1 MALVPVLA
9 QRKEGRKGVEV
20 RDKEVEREAIGQDR
34 KENSKWGG
42 KEGREDVPP
51 LWRKIELS
59 T

>member
-1 MALVPVLA
+1 M
-9 QRKEGRKGVEV
+9 
-20 RDKEVEREAIGQDR
+20 RDKEVEREAIGQGR